1 MSIVILEKSN
11 TKFIKYSLD
20 IILCKSLHNRKDYIG
35 FISKDESLYP
45 TSRPNDDRYQR
56 LKGELTKFFKV
67 CKKNHVESRVVVAL
81 PQFFYI
87 FVHPI
92 YIWGIRVSDTTM
104 QFWVFFPSARTIR
117 LVNFQK
123 SANSPFRNH
132 IKSPQ
137 SLCPHHKT
145 LLQFTCINFLAEI
158 DTLLLL
164 ITLNEWLS

>member
-1 MSIVILEKSN
+1 MYFPVYNVENIFVYIHIIYSNVIANNQRNITIVNSYIGKSN

-56 LKGELTKFFKV
+56 LKGELTHFFKV
-67 CKKNHVESRVVVAL
+67 CKKIHIESRVVVAL

-92 YIWGIRVSDTTM
+92 YI
-104 QFWVFFPSARTIR
+104 
-117 LVNFQK
+117 
-123 SANSPFRNH
+123 
-132 IKSPQ
+132 
-137 SLCPHHKT
+137 
-145 LLQFTCINFLAEI
+145 
-158 DTLLLL
+158 
-164 ITLNEWLS
+164 